1 MIEGTILGKGVDV
14 RAHALLN
21 EGVAVGDDC
30 SIGAEAVLDPH
41 VKVYPFKTIEAG
53 AAIHTNLIWE
63 SRGITT
69 IFGRDGATGLVNV
82 DITAEVAARIGAA
95 YGTTLAKGASVV
107 ASRDAHPASRMI
119 KRAIISGLVS
129 TGINV
134 VGPARVAAGGQPARD
149 ARRRAHRRPARAR
162 RRRRSRHDPGRLLRA
177 ARHPRERRHHQ
188 GDRALVLAAGV
199 PPHEPRRDRRAD
211 VSDAGH
217 EQLRPGAAGRAR
229 PRRDRRPRPAPRP
242 ELQLLGRLAGHAVA
256 RGRPRRRD
264 GRAERLRRFERQPA
278 RARHL
283 GCARRDGPARA
294 GGRRRYG
301 RRHRQR
307 GRAGVAD
314 RRERGRDPARDD
326 AAPAR
331 TRALGVGP
339 AAARCSSRSPRRA

>member
-1 MIEGTILGKGVDV
+1 M

-21 EGVAVGDDC
+21 EGVAVGDEC

-134 VGPARVAAGGQPARD
+134 V
-149 ARRRAHRRPARAR
+149 
-162 RRRRSRHDPGRLLRA
+162 
-177 ARHPRERRHHQ
+177 
-188 GDRALVLAAGV
+188 
-199 PPHEPRRDRRAD
+199 
-211 VSDAGH
+211 
-217 EQLRPGAAGRAR
+217 
-229 PRRDRRPRPAPRP
+229 
-242 ELQLLGRLAGHAVA
+242 
-256 RGRPRRRD
+256 
-264 GRAERLRRFERQPA
+264 
-278 RARHL
+278 
-283 GCARRDGPARA
+283 
-294 GGRRRYG
+294 
-301 RRHRQR
+301 
-307 GRAGVAD
+307 
-314 RRERGRDPARDD
+314 
-326 AAPAR
+326 
-331 TRALGVGP
+331 
-339 AAARCSSRSPRRA
+339 